1 MNDLPSFASLAPE
14 KRLLLCNSIKDVLAR
29 SSNGL
34 SICAV
39 RGAVWRIEEGRQ
51 NVAARS
57 KVKLDN
63 MLGCTVNVSMVTD
76 ALVAMRR
83 AGDVVADTSVE
94 PMIWRVPRRR
104 QSSLTR

>member
-1 MNDLPSFASLAPE
+1 MTDLPSFASLAPE

-29 SSNGL
+29 SSGL
-34 SICAV
+34 SICAI
-39 RGAVWRIEEGRQ
+39 RGEVWRIEEGRQ

-63 MLGCTVNVSMVTD
+63 MIGCAVNVSMVTD

-104 QSSLTR
+104 